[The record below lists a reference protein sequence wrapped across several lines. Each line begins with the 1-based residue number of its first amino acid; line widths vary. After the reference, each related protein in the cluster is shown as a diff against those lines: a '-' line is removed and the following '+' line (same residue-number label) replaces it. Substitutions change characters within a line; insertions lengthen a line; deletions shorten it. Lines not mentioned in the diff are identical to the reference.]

1 MHKIYLVHMDN
12 RDGIKQGVPTQRQGP
27 ELTPEMQKRKD
38 HLAAMF
44 TVLGLDDAVE
54 VDKRATKLVRRTSE
68 LKKLWGDMSSPKVE
82 DEDVKKVTNLGRDFS
97 VRLHLPGNDN
107 TIHHRLGLFILFVLS
122 QKDVESDFSIKELQ
136 RKFEGLKVSDE
147 AKTRF
152 RELTE
157 SVS

>member
-1 MHKIYLVHMDN
+1 MDN
-12 RDGIKQGVPTQRQGP
+12 RDGIKQGVPVPKQGP
-27 ELTPEMQKRKD
+27 ELTPEMQKRKNC
-38 HLAAMF
+38 LAAMF
-44 TVLGLDDAVE
+44 TALDLTDADE
-54 VDKRATKLVRRTSE
+54 VDRRTMKLIRRESE

-82 DEDVKKVTNLGRDFS
+82 DSDVARVADLGKEFS
-97 VRLHLPGNDN
+97 PLLHLPGGDN